1 MIGFIDD
8 HRGAHGVEPICKV
21 LPIAPS
27 TYHAHVA
34 KRRDPAK
41 LSARARQDAT
51 LKIEVRRVFDENFRV
66 YGVRKVW
73 RQLKRE
79 GFDVARCTVSRL
91 MRDMGLQGIIRGKSV
106 KTTVSDK
113 AAPCPLDHVNRQFKA
128 PRPNVL
134 WLSDFTYVATWTG
147 FVYVAFV
154 IDAYARRIV
163 GWRVSRTAHAGFVL
177 DALEQALHHRRP
189 VHRGG
194 LVHHSDRGSQY
205 VSIKYTERLAEAGV
219 EPSVGSVGDS
229 YDNALAETINGLYKA
244 EVIHRRGPWRNFE
257 AVEFA
262 TLEWVDW
269 FNNRR
274 LLEPIGNIPPAEA
287 EQRYYAMLEQAAM
300 AA

>member
-1 MIGFIDD
+1 MIAFIDD

-27 TYHAHVA
+27 TYHVHVA

-41 LSARARQDAT
+41 LSARARHDAA
-51 LKIEVRRVFDENFRV
+51 LKIEVRRVFDQNFRV
-66 YGVRKVW
+66 YGMRKVW

-91 MRDMGLQGIIRGKSV
+91 MRDMGLQGVIRGKPV
-106 KTTVSDK
+106 KTTISDK

-163 GWRVSRTAHAGFVL
+163 GWRASRTAHAGFVL
-177 DALEQALHHRRP
+177 DRWSRHCMIDVRSIVPGSCTTATGAANTCALSTPNAWLKLASSLLSAASEIPMTMPSPKPSTASTRP
-189 VHRGG
+189 R
-194 LVHHSDRGSQY
+194 
-205 VSIKYTERLAEAGV
+205 
-219 EPSVGSVGDS
+219 
-229 YDNALAETINGLYKA
+229 
-244 EVIHRRGPWRNFE
+244 
-257 AVEFA
+257 
-262 TLEWVDW
+262 
-269 FNNRR
+269 
-274 LLEPIGNIPPAEA
+274 
-287 EQRYYAMLEQAAM
+287 
-300 AA
+300 

>member
-1 MIGFIDD
+1 MIAFLDD
-8 HRGAHGVEPICKV
+8 HRDTYGVEPICRV

-34 KRRDPAK
+34 CRRDPER
-41 LSARARQDAT
+41 LSARARRDIE
-51 LKIEVRRVFDENFRV
+51 LKPEVARVFAENYEV

-73 RQLKRE
+73 RQMKRE
-79 GFDVARCTVSRL
+79 GYGVARCTVERL
-91 MRDMGLQGIIRGKSV
+91 MRSLGLQGVIRGKPV
-106 KTTVSDK
+106 RTTVSDK
-113 AAPCPLDHVNRQFKA
+113 AAPCPLDHVNRQFRA
-128 PRPNVL
+128 PAPNCL
-134 WLSDFTYVATWTG
+134 WVSDFTYVATWQG

-154 IDAYARRIV
+154 IDTFARRIV
-163 GWRVSRTAHAGFVL
+163 GWRVSRTAHASFVL
-177 DALEQALHHRRP
+177 DALEQAIHQRQP
-189 VHRGG
+189 AHRGG

-205 VSIKYTERLAEAGV
+205 ISIKYTERLAEAGI

-244 EVIHRRGPWRNFE
+244 EVIHKRGPWRNFE

-269 FNNRR
+269 FNHRR

-287 EQRYYAMLEQAAM
+287 EQLYYAALDTLELAA
-300 AA
+300 